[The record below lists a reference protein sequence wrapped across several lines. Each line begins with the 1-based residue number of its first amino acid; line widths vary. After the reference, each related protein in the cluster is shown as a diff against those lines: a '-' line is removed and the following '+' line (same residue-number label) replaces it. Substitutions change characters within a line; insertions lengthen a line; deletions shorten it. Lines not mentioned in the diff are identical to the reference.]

1 MISKN
6 INNKT
11 DAAWS
16 KLHNRLESE
25 GLLEVKSE
33 RNIIRAFA
41 NSTAL
46 RVAAALVILIGATLY
61 LSVFNKGSQ
70 TLLSLHNSEES
81 STVATTLEDGSTVF
95 LAKNTT
101 LSYPRHFDKSRREV
115 RLEGNAYFEI
125 SKNPEKPFI
134 VETELI
140 TIEVLGTSFNV
151 TVSDTPMPSIAVNT
165 GKVSVTLKSNGQRVT
180 LLAGESGVVSSGSL
194 KSIPTEDLEQF
205 RLYMNRIHFKDEKL
219 SDVVRIIN
227 KNSPELYIEL
237 APEIEERLI
246 TATFTGNSP
255 DTMAQ
260 LICVALNLN
269 YTVQA
274 GKILIHE

>member
-11 DAAWS
+11 DAAWN
-16 KLHNRLESE
+16 KLHNRLEIE
-25 GLLEVKSE
+25 GLLEAKSE
-33 RNIIRAFA
+33 NKVIRAFA
-41 NSTAL
+41 KSTAL

-61 LSVFNKGSQ
+61 LTVWNKGSE
-70 TLLSLHNSEES
+70 TLLSVYNSEES

-101 LSYPRHFDKSRREV
+101 LSYPKHFNKERREV

-125 SKNPEKPFI
+125 FKNPAKPFI

-140 TIEVLGTSFNV
+140 SIEVLGTSFNV
-151 TVSDTPMPSIAVNT
+151 AVSNTSLPSIAVNT
-165 GKVSVTLKSNGQRVT
+165 GRVSVTLKSNGQRVT
-180 LLAGESGVVSSGSL
+180 LLAGESAVIRSGSL
-194 KSIPTEDLEQF
+194 HSMPTEDLEQF
-205 RLYMNRIHFKDEKL
+205 SLYMNRIHFKDEKL

-227 KNSPELYIEL
+227 KNSPQLSIEL
-237 APEIEERLI
+237 APGLEERFI

-269 YTVQA
+269 YTMQE
-274 GKILIHE
+274 GKVLIHE

>member
-33 RNIIRAFA
+33 RNMIRAFA

-61 LSVFNKGSQ
+61 LTVFNKGSQ

-101 LSYPRHFDKSRREV
+101 LSYPKHFDKSRREV
-115 RLEGNAYFEI
+115 RMEGNAYFEI
-125 SKNPEKPFI
+125 SKNPAKPFI

-180 LLAGESGVVSSGSL
+180 LLAGESAVVSSGSL
-194 KSIPTEDLEQF
+194 KSIPTEDFEQF

-227 KNSPELYIEL
+227 KNSPGLYIEL

-269 YTVQA
+269 YTVQT

>member
-16 KLHNRLESE
+16 KLHNRLENE

-33 RNIIRAFA
+33 RNMIRAFA

-61 LSVFNKGSQ
+61 LTVFNKGSQ

-165 GKVSVTLKSNGQRVT
+165 GRVSVTLKSNGQRVT

-194 KSIPTEDLEQF
+194 KSIPTEDFEQF

-227 KNSPELYIEL
+227 KNSPELSIEL
-237 APEIEERLI
+237 TPGIEERLI
-246 TATFTGNSP
+246 TATFAGNSP

-269 YTVQA
+269 YTVQQ

>member
-33 RNIIRAFA
+33 RNMIRAFA

-61 LSVFNKGSQ
+61 LTVFNKGSQ

-165 GKVSVTLKSNGQRVT
+165 GKVSVTLKSTGQRVT

-194 KSIPTEDLEQF
+194 KSIPTEDFEQF

-237 APEIEERLI
+237 TPEIEERLI

-269 YTVQA
+269 YTVQK

>member
-1 MISKN
+1 M
-6 INNKT
+6 
-11 DAAWS
+11 
-16 KLHNRLESE
+16 
-25 GLLEVKSE
+25 
-33 RNIIRAFA
+33 IRAFA

-61 LSVFNKGSQ
+61 LTVFNKGSQ

-101 LSYPRHFDKSRREV
+101 LSYPKHFNKERREV

-165 GKVSVTLKSNGQRVT
+165 GRVSVTLKSNGQRVT

-194 KSIPTEDLEQF
+194 KSILTEDFEQF

-227 KNSPELYIEL
+227 NNSPELSIEL
-237 APEIEERLI
+237 TPGIEERLI

-269 YTVQA
+269 YTVQT

>member
-81 STVATTLEDGSTVF
+81 SIVATTLEDGSTVF

-269 YTVQA
+269 YTVQT

>member
-41 NSTAL
+41 NSTSL
-46 RVAAALVILIGATLY
+46 RVAAVLVILIGATLY

-269 YTVQA
+269 YTVQT

>member
-269 YTVQA
+269 YTVQT

>member
-33 RNIIRAFA
+33 RNMIRAFA

-61 LSVFNKGSQ
+61 LTVWNKGSE
-70 TLLSLHNSEES
+70 TLLSVHNSEES

-101 LSYPRHFDKSRREV
+101 LSYPKHFDKERREV

-125 SKNPEKPFI
+125 SKNPAKPFI

-165 GKVSVTLKSNGQRVT
+165 GRVSVTLKSNGQRVT

-194 KSIPTEDLEQF
+194 KSIPTEDFEQF

-227 KNSPELYIEL
+227 KNSPELTIEL
-237 APEIEERLI
+237 APGIQERLI
-246 TATFTGNSP
+246 TATFAGNSP

-269 YTVQA
+269 YTVQQ

>member
-6 INNKT
+6 INDKT

-16 KLHNRLESE
+16 KLQNRLETE
-25 GLLEVKSE
+25 GLLQTKSE
-33 RNIIRAFA
+33 SNVIRAFA
-41 NSTAL
+41 KSTAL
-46 RVAAALVILIGATLY
+46 RVAAALVILIGATIY
-61 LSVFNKGSQ
+61 LTIGNKGSQ
-70 TLLSLHNSEES
+70 TLLSVHNSEES

-101 LSYPRHFDKSRREV
+101 LSYPKHFNKELREV
-115 RLEGNAYFEI
+115 HLEGNAYFEI
-125 SKNPEKPFI
+125 SKNPAKPFI

-140 TIEVLGTSFNV
+140 RIEVLGTSFNV
-151 TVSDTPMPSIAVNT
+151 AVSNTPLPSIAVNT
-165 GKVSVTLKSNGQRVT
+165 GKVSITLKSNGHRIIVG
-180 LLAGESGVVSSGSL
+180 AGESAVVRSGSL
-194 KSIPTEDLEQF
+194 QSIATEDFDQF

-227 KNSPELYIEL
+227 KNSPQLPIEL
-237 APEIEERLI
+237 APGIEERLI
-246 TATFTGNSP
+246 TATFAGDSP

-269 YTVQA
+269 YTVQE
-274 GKILIHE
+274 GKVLIHE